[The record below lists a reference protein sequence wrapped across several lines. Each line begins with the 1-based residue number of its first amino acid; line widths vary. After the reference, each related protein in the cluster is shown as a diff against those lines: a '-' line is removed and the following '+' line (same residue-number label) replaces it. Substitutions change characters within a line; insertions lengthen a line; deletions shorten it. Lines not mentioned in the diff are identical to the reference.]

1 MTSIPMDATSEP
13 ADANAA
19 RLRQLIR
26 ANEPAAPLT
35 ALAILLLYLL
45 LYRAPILIVLEVGL
59 LFTVVA
65 QRFASHYARIN
76 RIAVAITALVIG
88 VWCQTVTTGIFAPRL
103 WPLTAVFSILAVVI
117 ALPFVTGKHLL
128 RLIFGATG
136 ILAVGATFA
145 YFNPLITLKPLPD
158 TLLNVLVPVGTLV
171 GAVLCMLSIW
181 QSGARMQ
188 ETIDDTMTANEAL
201 RESER
206 TLERKVEARTAE
218 LAVAR
223 DEALNASRAK
233 SDFLANMSHELRT
246 PLNAIIGYSEL
257 IEEEAAE
264 RGDSYMLDIG
274 RIASSG
280 RYLLSL
286 INGVLDL
293 SKIEAGKMDV
303 QVEDFDLD
311 DLLREVEG
319 TIGPL
324 VKQNSNRLEVLKPG
338 PLGTMRSDP
347 TKVRQVL
354 LNLLS
359 NACKFTREG
368 VISVTASDDRDD
380 SAELVV
386 FAIRDT
392 GVGMT
397 PVQLERVFDAFV
409 QAEDSTARDFG
420 GTGLGL
426 SITRQFCE
434 ILGGSI
440 DARSQA
446 GVGSTF
452 TVLLPRDKTRK
463 SNGRA
468 PVLTMPSGAK
478 ADGPD

>member
-1 MTSIPMDATSEP
+1 
-13 ADANAA
+13 
-19 RLRQLIR
+19 
-26 ANEPAAPLT
+26 LT

-59 LFTVVA
+59 LLTVVA
-65 QRFASHYARIN
+65 QRFARHYAQSN
-76 RIAVAITALVIG
+76 RVGVAITLLVIG

-128 RLIFGATG
+128 RLIIGATG
-136 ILAVGATFA
+136 ILTVGAIFA
-145 YFNPLITLKPLPD
+145 YFNPLITFKPLPD
-158 TLLNVLVPVGTLV
+158 TLLRVLVPVGTLA

-188 ETIDDTMTANEAL
+188 ETIDDTMAANEAL

-303 QVEDFDLD
+303 QFEDFDLD
-311 DLLREVEG
+311 DLLGEVEG

-324 VKQNSNRLEVLKPG
+324 VNQNSNRLEVIKPR

-359 NACKFTREG
+359 NACKFTQEG
-368 VISVTASDDRDD
+368 VISLTARADD
-380 SAELVV
+380 SDGAELIG
-386 FAIRDT
+386 FKIRDT

-397 PVQLERVFDAFV
+397 PVQLDRVFDAFV

-434 ILGGSI
+434 ILGGSV
-440 DARSQA
+440 DAHSQA

-452 TVLLPRDKTRK
+452 TVRLPRDERRK
-463 SNGRA
+463 SSSRA
-468 PVLTMPSGAK
+468 HLLTMPSGAK
-478 ADGPD
+478 ADGPH

>member
-1 MTSIPMDATSEP
+1 
-13 ADANAA
+13 
-19 RLRQLIR
+19 
-26 ANEPAAPLT
+26 
-35 ALAILLLYLL
+35 
-45 LYRAPILIVLEVGL
+45 
-59 LFTVVA
+59 
-65 QRFASHYARIN
+65 
-76 RIAVAITALVIG
+76 
-88 VWCQTVTTGIFAPRL
+88 
-103 WPLTAVFSILAVVI
+103 
-117 ALPFVTGKHLL
+117 
-128 RLIFGATG
+128 
-136 ILAVGATFA
+136 
-145 YFNPLITLKPLPD
+145 
-158 TLLNVLVPVGTLV
+158 
-171 GAVLCMLSIW
+171 
-181 QSGARMQ
+181 
-188 ETIDDTMTANEAL
+188 
-201 RESER
+201 
-206 TLERKVEARTAE
+206 
-218 LAVAR
+218 
-223 DEALNASRAK
+223 
-233 SDFLANMSHELRT
+233 
-246 PLNAIIGYSEL
+246 
-257 IEEEAAE
+257 
-264 RGDSYMLDIG
+264 
-274 RIASSG
+274 
-280 RYLLSL
+280 
-286 INGVLDL
+286 
-293 SKIEAGKMDV
+293 
-303 QVEDFDLD
+303 
-311 DLLREVEG
+311 LREVEG

-386 FAIRDT
+386 FDIRDT

-409 QAEDSTARDFG
+409 QAEGSTARDFG